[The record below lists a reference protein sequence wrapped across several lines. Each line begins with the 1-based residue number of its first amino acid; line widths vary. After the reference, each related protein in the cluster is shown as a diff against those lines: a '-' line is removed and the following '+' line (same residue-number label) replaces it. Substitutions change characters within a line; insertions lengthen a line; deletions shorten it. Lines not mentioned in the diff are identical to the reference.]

1 MLGEL
6 FNMKKE
12 MFSTEISVLRD
23 TFRRLLRRHAKTN
36 IVKLIEKTHPA
47 DMALI
52 FRYFNDLEQDTIFTM
67 MKPSEKTVEFLNELD
82 EAITIR
88 IVENEDPA
96 RIAAILEEASSNEQ
110 AYLMGL
116 VEESY
121 ATSVIGLFKAEEQEQ
136 LEEMM
141 AYPEDS
147 AGILM
152 YTDVFT
158 LHEETRAREAI
169 AALQDQEE
177 AEMVFY
183 LYAIDN
189 EGALTGVISLRDL
202 VTTSGDTMLKD
213 IMTKKVHAVRPETDQ
228 EEVARIVSQYNFL
241 AVPVIDSDEKLLGIV
256 TVDDVVDVIREE
268 ATEDF
273 LKMVGAGEDREILL
287 KSSWEN
293 ARIRLPWLFASWVG
307 GIFAAFIIGVF
318 DNVLQNTLALA
329 AFIPVIIGMG
339 GNIGTQS
346 STIIVRGLAT
356 GRVGF
361 ENSAKILF
369 KEIRVGLILGILYG
383 ILLGL
388 FAIFR
393 FLDISPVL
401 GLVVGLSICASMIIA
416 ATIGS
421 LVPLILN
428 RFDIDPAVATGPFV
442 TTAIDILGVTLYF
455 LIAATLFNS
464 V

>member
-1 MLGEL
+1 
-6 FNMKKE
+6 MKKE
-12 MFSTEISVLRD
+12 MFDTEITLLRD
-23 TFRRLLRRHAKTN
+23 TFRRLLRRHANSN
-36 IVKLIEKTHPA
+36 IIKLIGKTHPA

-52 FRYFNDLEQDTIFTM
+52 YRYFNDEEQDTIFAM
-67 MKPSEKTVEFLNELD
+67 MPPSEETVEFLSELD
-82 EAITIR
+82 ESITVR
-88 IVENEDPA
+88 LLDQVTPQRMA
-96 RIAAILEEASSNEQ
+96 TILEEASSNEI
-110 AYLMGL
+110 AHLMGL
-116 VEESY
+116 VNEDY
-121 ATSVIGLFKAEEQEQ
+121 AAAVIDLLQAEEQEK
-136 LEEMM
+136 LEEIM

-158 LHEETRAREAI
+158 LHEETKAIDAI

-183 LYAIDN
+183 LYAVDDD
-189 EGALTGVISLRDL
+189 GRLTGVVSLRNL
-202 VTTSGDTMLKD
+202 VTTSSDTTLEN
-213 IMTKKVHAVRPETDQ
+213 IMSRRVHSVRPETDQ

-241 AVPVIDSDEKLLGIV
+241 AVPVVDAEDQLLGII
-256 TVDDVVDVIREE
+256 TVDDVVDIIREE

-273 LKMVGAGEDREILL
+273 LQMVGAGKDREILL
-287 KSSWEN
+287 KSSWDN
-293 ARIRLPWLFASWVG
+293 ARMRFPWLFASWVG
-307 GIFAAFIIGVF
+307 GILAAFIIGAF
-318 DNVLQNTLALA
+318 DNILQSTIVLA

-356 GRVGF
+356 GRVGL
-361 ENSAKILF
+361 ENSVKILL

-383 ILLGL
+383 ILLGV

-393 FLDISPVL
+393 FLDVSPML

-442 TTAIDILGVTLYF
+442 TTAIDILGVALYF
-455 LIAATLFNS
+455 WIAGFFLGIT
-464 V
+464 

>member
-1 MLGEL
+1 
-6 FNMKKE
+6 MKKE
-12 MFSTEISVLRD
+12 LFSNEITILRD
-23 TFRRLLRRHAKTN
+23 TFRRLLRRRATTN
-36 IVKLIEKTHPA
+36 IVKLIDKTHPA
-47 DMALI
+47 DLALL
-52 FRYFNDLEQDTIFTM
+52 FRYFNDIEQDEIFSDL
-67 MKPSEKTVEFLNELD
+67 KESETTAEFLSELD
-82 EAITIR
+82 ESIAVR
-88 IVENEDPA
+88 LLVNESPE
-96 RIAAILEEASSNEQ
+96 RIAQILEKASSNEQ

-116 VEESY
+116 VDEKY
-121 ATSVIGLFKAEEQEQ
+121 ANSVIDLLKAEKQEE

-158 LHEETRAREAI
+158 LHEDTKAKDAI
-169 AALQDQEE
+169 YALQDQEG

-183 LYAIDN
+183 LYTLDN
-189 EGALTGVISLRDL
+189 DGRLTGVISLRDL
-202 VTTSGDTMLKD
+202 VTTPGDTMLKD
-213 IMTKKVHAVRPETDQ
+213 IMSKQIHVVRPETDQ

-241 AVPVIDSDEKLLGIV
+241 AVPVVDSEERLLGIV

-273 LKMVGAGEDREILL
+273 LQLVGAGKDREILL

-293 ARIRLPWLFASWVG
+293 ARMRVPWLFASWVG
-307 GIFAAFIIGVF
+307 GILAALIIGIF
-318 DNVLQNTLALA
+318 DDVLKSTIALA
-329 AFIPVIIGMG
+329 AFIPVIMGMG

-346 STIIVRGLAT
+346 STMIVRGLAT
-356 GRVGF
+356 GRVSL
-361 ENSAKILF
+361 ENSVKILF

-383 ILLGL
+383 LLLGVV
-388 FAIFR
+388 AIFQ
-393 FLDISPVL
+393 FIDVSPML
-401 GLVVGLSICASMIIA
+401 GIVVGLSICISMIIA

-428 RFDIDPAVATGPFV
+428 RFEIDPAIATGPFV
-442 TTAIDILGVTLYF
+442 TTAIDILGVAFYF
-455 LIAATLFNS
+455 IVAGAFINT

>member
-1 MLGEL
+1 
-6 FNMKKE
+6 MKKE
-12 MFSTEISVLRD
+12 LFSNEITILRD
-23 TFRRLLRRHAKTN
+23 TFRRLLRRRATTN
-36 IVKLIEKTHPA
+36 IVKLIDKTHPA
-47 DMALI
+47 DLALL
-52 FRYFNDLEQDTIFTM
+52 FRYFNDIEQDEIFSDL
-67 MKPSEKTVEFLNELD
+67 KESETTAEILSELD
-82 EAITIR
+82 ESIAIR
-88 IVENEDPA
+88 LLENESPE
-96 RIAAILEEASSNEQ
+96 RIAQILEKASSNEQ

-116 VEESY
+116 VDEKY
-121 ATSVIGLFKAEEQEQ
+121 ANSVIDLLKAEKQEE

-158 LHEETRAREAI
+158 LHEDTKAKDAI
-169 AALQDQEE
+169 YALQDQEG

-183 LYAIDN
+183 LYTLDN
-189 EGALTGVISLRDL
+189 DGRLTGVISLRDL
-202 VTTSGDTMLKD
+202 VTTPGDTMLKD
-213 IMTKKVHAVRPETDQ
+213 IMSKQIHVVRPETDQ

-241 AVPVIDSDEKLLGIV
+241 AVPVVDSEERLLGIV

-273 LKMVGAGEDREILL
+273 LQLVGAGKDREILL

-293 ARIRLPWLFASWVG
+293 ARMRVPWLFASWVG
-307 GIFAAFIIGVF
+307 GILAALIIGIF
-318 DNVLQNTLALA
+318 DDVLKSTIALA
-329 AFIPVIIGMG
+329 AFIPVIMGMG

-346 STIIVRGLAT
+346 STMIVRGLAT
-356 GRVGF
+356 GRVSL
-361 ENSAKILF
+361 ENSVKILF

-383 ILLGL
+383 LLLGVV
-388 FAIFR
+388 AIFQ
-393 FLDISPVL
+393 FIDVSPML
-401 GLVVGLSICASMIIA
+401 GIVVGLSICISMIIA

-428 RFDIDPAVATGPFV
+428 RFEIDPAIATGPFV
-442 TTAIDILGVTLYF
+442 TTAIDILGVAFYF
-455 LIAATLFNS
+455 IVAGVFINA

>member
-1 MLGEL
+1 
-6 FNMKKE
+6 MKKE
-12 MFSTEISVLRD
+12 LFSNEITILRD
-23 TFRRLLRRHAKTN
+23 TFRRLLRRRATTN
-36 IVKLIEKTHPA
+36 IVKLIDKTHPA
-47 DMALI
+47 DLALL
-52 FRYFNDLEQDTIFTM
+52 FRYFNDIEQDEIFSDL
-67 MKPSEKTVEFLNELD
+67 KESETTAEFLSELD
-82 EAITIR
+82 ESIAIR
-88 IVENEDPA
+88 LLENESPE
-96 RIAAILEEASSNEQ
+96 RIAQILEKASSNEQ

-116 VEESY
+116 VDEKY
-121 ATSVIGLFKAEEQEQ
+121 ANSVIDLLKAEKQEE

-158 LHEETRAREAI
+158 LHEDTKAKDAI
-169 AALQDQEE
+169 YALQDQER

-183 LYAIDN
+183 LYTLDN
-189 EGALTGVISLRDL
+189 DGRLTGVISLRDL
-202 VTTSGDTMLKD
+202 VTTPGDTMLKD
-213 IMTKKVHAVRPETDQ
+213 IMSKQIHVVRPETDQ

-241 AVPVIDSDEKLLGIV
+241 AVPVVDSEERLLGIV

-273 LKMVGAGEDREILL
+273 LELVGAGKDREILL

-293 ARIRLPWLFASWVG
+293 ARMRVPWLFASWVG
-307 GIFAAFIIGVF
+307 GILAALIIGIF
-318 DNVLQNTLALA
+318 DDVLKSTIALA
-329 AFIPVIIGMG
+329 AFIPVIMGMG

-346 STIIVRGLAT
+346 STMIVRGLAT
-356 GRVGF
+356 GRVSL
-361 ENSAKILF
+361 ENSVKILF

-383 ILLGL
+383 LLLGVV
-388 FAIFR
+388 AIFQ
-393 FLDISPVL
+393 FIDVSPML
-401 GLVVGLSICASMIIA
+401 GVVVGLSICISMIIA

-428 RFDIDPAVATGPFV
+428 RFEIDPAIATGPFV
-442 TTAIDILGVTLYF
+442 TTAIDILGVAFYF
-455 LIAATLFNS
+455 IVAGAFINA

>member
-1 MLGEL
+1 
-6 FNMKKE
+6 MKKE
-12 MFSTEISVLRD
+12 MFDTEINLLRD
-23 TFRRLLRRHAKTN
+23 TFRRLLRRHANSN
-36 IVKLIEKTHPA
+36 IIKLIGKTHPA

-52 FRYFNDLEQDTIFTM
+52 YRYFNDEEQDTIFAM
-67 MKPSEKTVEFLNELD
+67 MPPSEESVEFLSELD
-82 EAITIR
+82 ESITVR
-88 IVENEDPA
+88 LLDQVTPQRMA
-96 RIAAILEEASSNEQ
+96 TILEEASSNEI
-110 AYLMGL
+110 AHLMGL
-116 VEESY
+116 VNEDY
-121 ATSVIGLFKAEEQEQ
+121 ATAVIDLLQAEEQEK
-136 LEEMM
+136 LEEIM

-158 LHEETRAREAI
+158 LHEETKAIDAI

-183 LYAIDN
+183 LYAVDDD
-189 EGALTGVISLRDL
+189 GRLTGVVSLRNL
-202 VTTSGDTMLKD
+202 VTTSSDTTLED
-213 IMTKKVHAVRPETDQ
+213 IMSRRVHSVRPETDQ

-241 AVPVIDSDEKLLGIV
+241 AVPVVDAEDQLLGII
-256 TVDDVVDVIREE
+256 TVDDVVDIIREE

-273 LKMVGAGEDREILL
+273 LQMVGAGKDREILL
-287 KSSWEN
+287 KSSWDN
-293 ARIRLPWLFASWVG
+293 ARMRFPWLFASWGG
-307 GIFAAFIIGVF
+307 GILAAFIIGAF
-318 DNVLQNTLALA
+318 DNILQSTIVLA

-356 GRVGF
+356 GRVGL
-361 ENSAKILF
+361 ENSVKILL
-369 KEIRVGLILGILYG
+369 KEMRVGLILGILYG
-383 ILLGL
+383 ILLGV

-393 FLDISPVL
+393 FLDVSPML

-442 TTAIDILGVTLYF
+442 TTAIDILGVALYF
-455 LIAATLFNS
+455 WIAGFFLGIT
-464 V
+464 